1 MKVSKAGCCCSMGKA
16 WGPDCELCPAPRSRQ
31 YRKLCLEAGFLV
43 NGTGKNKLSRQYC
56 PPQCTY
62 LFLYTMAFSS
72 FPRDARSFH
81 QFHVRNPMEDYFLF
95 FLIIFFFLLCFL
107 FRPVQTLM
115 NAPRFLGCAKM
126 GDVSIQWDLTNA
138 RATEDMSGMRARQS
152 A

>member
-1 MKVSKAGCCCSMGKA
+1 
-16 WGPDCELCPAPRSRQ
+16 
-31 YRKLCLEAGFLV
+31 
-43 NGTGKNKLSRQYC
+43 
-56 PPQCTY
+56 
-62 LFLYTMAFSS
+62 
-72 FPRDARSFH
+72 
-81 QFHVRNPMEDYFLF
+81 MEDYFLF